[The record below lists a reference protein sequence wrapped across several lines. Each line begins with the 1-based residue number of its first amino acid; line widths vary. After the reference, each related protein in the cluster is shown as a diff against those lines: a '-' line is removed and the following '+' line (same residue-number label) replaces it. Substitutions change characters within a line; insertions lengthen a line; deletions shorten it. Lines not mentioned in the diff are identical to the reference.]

1 MRTQRHRITVSG
13 VLNED
18 EREAFGDFDI
28 ETTGGYT
35 VLIGELD
42 QPILFSVRN
51 RLRTLGLAIVDLSVQ
66 AS

>member
-1 MRTQRHRITVSG
+1 MRTQRHRITVSS

-18 EREAFGDFDI
+18 ERETFGDFDI
-28 ETTGGYT
+28 ETVGGYT
-35 VLIGELD
+35 VLVGELD
-42 QPILFSVRN
+42 QSILLSVRN

>member
-18 EREAFGDFDI
+18 KREAFGDFDI
-28 ETTGGYT
+28 ETVGGYT